1 MNNAQTGA
9 TSMHRFLLLLVC
21 SVSIAASSLLFAQE
35 KSSPLDPAVQQQYQA
50 GHQALSAG
58 KDKEAVDAFR
68 RANKLARNPCFE
80 CFVGLAVAYTRLG
93 DLKNALDSCDR
104 ASAAAADNANKATA
118 HAFSGK
124 ALLTIGTPDA
134 KRLGQA
140 EQEFRTAIELTGND
154 PVLHLDL
161 AIALLR
167 QSKDDQAKE
176 EMQKCIALNPAPAL
190 AEQAKMLLANPRRAR
205 EEVAPDFEVT
215 TLQGEE
221 LVLKQ
226 MAGKIVVLDFWATW
240 CPSCR
245 ESVGELKELTR
256 KYRSD
261 KVVVISISANE
272 DEAAWRDFI
281 AKKKMEWAQ
290 YRDADSKVRKSFG
303 IHAFPT
309 YLVID
314 GDGIIKQRIVGM
326 DPRESVVYRL
336 KSTLAAMPQLEGAQG
351 K

>member
-1 MNNAQTGA
+1 
-9 TSMHRFLLLLVC
+9 
-21 SVSIAASSLLFAQE
+21 
-35 KSSPLDPAVQQQYQA
+35 
-50 GHQALSAG
+50 
-58 KDKEAVDAFR
+58 
-68 RANKLARNPCFE
+68 
-80 CFVGLAVAYTRLG
+80 
-93 DLKNALDSCDR
+93 
-104 ASAAAADNANKATA
+104 
-118 HAFSGK
+118 
-124 ALLTIGTPDA
+124 
-134 KRLGQA
+134 
-140 EQEFRTAIELTGND
+140 
-154 PVLHLDL
+154 
-161 AIALLR
+161 
-167 QSKDDQAKE
+167 
-176 EMQKCIALNPAPAL
+176 
-190 AEQAKMLLANPRRAR
+190 
-205 EEVAPDFEVT
+205 
-215 TLQGEE
+215 
-221 LVLKQ
+221 

>member
-1 MNNAQTGA
+1 
-9 TSMHRFLLLLVC
+9 
-21 SVSIAASSLLFAQE
+21 
-35 KSSPLDPAVQQQYQA
+35 
-50 GHQALSAG
+50 
-58 KDKEAVDAFR
+58 
-68 RANKLARNPCFE
+68 
-80 CFVGLAVAYTRLG
+80 VGLAVAYTRLG

-190 AEQAKMLLANPRRAR
+190 AEQA
-205 EEVAPDFEVT
+205 
-215 TLQGEE
+215 
-221 LVLKQ
+221 
-226 MAGKIVVLDFWATW
+226 
-240 CPSCR
+240 
-245 ESVGELKELTR
+245 
-256 KYRSD
+256 SD
-261 KVVVISISANE
+261 KVVVISISADE